1 MKHFK
6 DTWIIVIKNCM
17 SIHFWR
23 SCISASI
30 HVIPF
35 LVRFFISLFFFFLLL
50 TIFIIGKFFSLI
62 ERVPFLGGIVKKI
75 RAWWTRHVARHIEKV
90 IHKIEKSRSSEVKR
104 SYLISIGYKNLMAKK
119 TRTVIT
125 ILGMSVGVAIIVL
138 LLSLGY
144 GVERLI
150 VSQVAS
156 LEELKVI
163 DVTTGQNTAL
173 RLNQDTYDR
182 VAKMENVEK
191 IMPLVSFVGRIS
203 YNNAQAD
210 VLAYSASNEYLQ
222 LSNVKIIK
230 GKLFAN
236 NEKFQAYGGQAVAGA
251 ATQLEEG
258 QYGKNVNDKIVGF
271 SIPAEKSA
279 YVWASC
285 TSSSQILG
293 MVSRVEGGFKGI
305 WVWGGTYSGSREA
318 QGYDSGSKMY
328 LNKWMKATVPLY
340 YKTADDSLIPVLD
353 DTGRQKWQEGCMQ
366 EIDIQ
371 EGDIVPSLKKVL
383 GDATTSAQLA
393 SVESQANASTA
404 AIPTFEAAV
413 IATDESGM
421 EIVSLEAGTNT
432 KKAEETVDFK
442 NHSKE
447 AVVSTGLLKLFNIPL
462 DKAMDTPF
470 VVSFILS
477 KALMPTI
484 EGKAKTENVAYKI
497 IGVIEDDETPQL
509 YIPLSDMQKLQI
521 NNYSQLKVVMG
532 ASTKLD
538 DTRKKIETLG
548 FRTSSTADTVE
559 QIESLFANLRLI
571 LVLVGMVALAVA
583 SLGMFNTL
591 TVSLLERTREIGGMK
606 TMGMVSDEVQDL
618 FLAEAMIMGM
628 AGGIGGLLLG
638 FLIGK
643 LLSFLVSLIAFTS
656 GQGYLELTYIPPF
669 LIIFIILSS
678 FVVGIITGIYPAQ
691 RAKKISALN
700 ALRYE

>member
-1 MKHFK
+1 MKHIK
-6 DTWIIVIKNCM
+6 ESIVEILKKLV
-17 SIHFWR
+17 SVSFWR
-23 SCISASI
+23 SCISSFI
-30 HVIPF
+30 HLVPF
-35 LVRFFISLFFFFLLL
+35 LARFFISLFLFFLLL
-50 TIFIIGKFFSLI
+50 AFFIFGKLFGVFERLPFIGVVFRKIRLWWEKHVAHHLGKLIHRI
-62 ERVPFLGGIVKKI
+62 ER
-75 RAWWTRHVARHIEKV
+75 T
-90 IHKIEKSRSSEVKR
+90 RSSEVKR

-119 TRTVIT
+119 ARTAIT
-125 ILGMSVGVAIIVL
+125 ILGMSVGVGIIVL

-150 VSQVAS
+150 ISQVAS
-156 LEELKVI
+156 LDELKVI

-173 RLNQDTYDR
+173 RLNQDAYDR
-182 VAKMENVEK
+182 IAKMEDVEK
-191 IMPLVSFVGRIS
+191 IMPLVSFVGRVS

-210 VLAYSASNEYLQ
+210 VLAYSAANEYWE
-222 LSNVKIIK
+222 LSNIQVIR

-236 NEKFQAYGGQAVAGA
+236 NGKHQAYGGQAVAGA
-251 ATQLEEG
+251 STHLEDG
-258 QYGKNVNDKIVGF
+258 VYGKAVHEKIVAF
-271 SIPAEKSA
+271 TIPPQQSA

-285 TSSSQILG
+285 TTSSQILG
-293 MVSRVEGGFKGI
+293 MVSRIEGGFKGM
-305 WVWGGTYSGSREA
+305 WVWGGAYNGTRDA
-318 QGYDSGSKMY
+318 QGYDKGSKMY
-328 LNKWMKATVPLY
+328 LSKWMKATVPLY
-340 YKTADDSLIPVLD
+340 NKTADDTLIPVLD
-353 DTGRQKWQEGCMQ
+353 DTGRQKWQEGC
-366 EIDIQ
+366 IQ
-371 EGDIVPSLKKVL
+371 GNEVSEDTDVIPPLQKVL
-383 GDATTSAQLA
+383 GDATTSAVLA
-393 SVESQANASTA
+393 STQPATGSSSAL
-404 AIPTFEAAV
+404 PTFEAAV

-421 EIVSLEAGTNT
+421 EVVSLEAGTNT
-432 KKAEETVDFK
+432 KKAEETIGFA

-462 DKAMDTPF
+462 DKAMKTPF
-470 VVSFILS
+470 TVSFILS

-484 EGKAKTENVAYKI
+484 EGKAKTMSVPYKI
-497 IGVIEDDETPQL
+497 VGVIEDDETPLL
-509 YIPLSDMQKLQI
+509 YIPFSDIQKLQI
-521 NNYSQLKVVMG
+521 NNYSQIKVVM
-532 ASTKLD
+532 SD
-538 DTRKKIETLG
+538 IDTLPKVRKQIETLG

-643 LLSFLVSLIAFTS
+643 LLSFIVSLIAFTN

-669 LIIFIILSS
+669 LILFIIISS
-678 FVVGIITGIYPAQ
+678 FIVGIITGIYPAQ